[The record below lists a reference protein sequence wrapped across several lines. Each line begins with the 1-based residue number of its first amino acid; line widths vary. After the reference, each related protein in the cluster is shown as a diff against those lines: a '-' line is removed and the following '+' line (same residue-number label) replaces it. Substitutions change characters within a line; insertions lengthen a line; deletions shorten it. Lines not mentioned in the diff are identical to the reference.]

1 MDHIFLTKLIYE
13 QGENYPERLV
23 IHEDVSLRN
32 CLWMQNFQKELLLKM
47 NKEVIPAHCPPS
59 PDVEIL
65 RNFFLYE
72 GIDNLKYFLNN
83 IILVFCSFIYS

>member
-13 QGENYPERLV
+13 PGENYPERMV
-23 IHEDVSLRN
+23 IHEDVFARN
-32 CLWMQNFQKELLLKM
+32 CQWMQNYRMELLLKM
-47 NKEVIPAHCPPS
+47 KDANPAHCPPS

-72 GIDNLKYFLNN
+72 GIDNLKYSL
-83 IILVFCSFIYS
+83 SFFTF